1 MGNLPLRNSS
11 CEDEILSENLFIIL
25 LKLYPS
31 IGGKGDKTS
40 DRGGNKTSS
49 KKFKTCDMWHDV
61 TIKKYAHSAN
71 YGISVGGG
79 EEV

>member
-1 MGNLPLRNSS
+1 MQNSLAKSLQLRIELQVRNLPLRNSS

-49 KKFKTCDMWHDV
+49 KSLT
-61 TIKKYAHSAN
+61 
-71 YGISVGGG
+71 
-79 EEV
+79 